1 MDTTMTKQ
9 TQKHPPGL
17 YLLFMTEMWERFSYY
32 GMRAILI
39 LYLTKSLVSGGLGMN
54 EGSALMLYGFFTGA
68 VYFTPLIGGFL
79 ADRYLGQRL
88 AITIG
93 GFTMAAGNFV
103 LFAHQSFTAVYIGLG
118 LLIIGNGFF
127 KPNISTIVGELYG
140 PTDKRRDAAFTI
152 FYMGINTGAFFAP
165 LIIGAITDKW
175 FAVQASGIIEYGYKY
190 GFLASAIGMIIG
202 QILFNM
208 LGNRF
213 LGNIG
218 KKPVEKPQDSTT
230 SIVEKQTLTK
240 VEKNRTK
247 VIFILAAFVVF
258 FWAGFE
264 QAGGALSIYTD
275 KFIDRTLFG
284 WEVPTSWFQSVN
296 PLFIILLAPLVS
308 ILWTKLS
315 NTKRGDLPV
324 PTKMAFGMIMLGF
337 GFIVLLFAIM
347 QTGSDESNITAKA
360 NIMFIIFTYLFH
372 TIGELFLSPVGLSF
386 VSKYAPI
393 KFASLLM
400 AVWMASS
407 FVANILAG
415 QLGAFTESMGYLEV
429 FAVIGLA
436 AIVLGLVLLS
446 LSKKLVKMLGDDE
459 KEPEQVEDVLLKA
472 N

>member
-1 MDTTMTKQ
+1 METTIDQHTK
-9 TQKHPPGL
+9 KHPPGL

-39 LYLTKSLVSGGLGMN
+39 LYLTKSLVSGGLGMD
-54 EGSALMLYGFFTGA
+54 ESTALMLYGFFTGA
-68 VYFTPLIGGFL
+68 VYFTPLIGGYL
-79 ADRYLGQRL
+79 SDRYLGQRK
-88 AITIG
+88 AVTIG
-93 GFTMAAGNFV
+93 GIIMALGNLV

-140 PTDKRRDAAFTI
+140 PKDKRRDAAFTI

-175 FAVQASGIIEYGYKY
+175 FAVSANGIIEYGYKY
-190 GFLASAIGMIIG
+190 GFLASAIGMVIG
-202 QILFNM
+202 QILFNA

-213 LGNIG
+213 LGDVG
-218 KKPVEKPQDSTT
+218 KKPVGKPQVSSTGV
-230 SIVEKQTLTK
+230 VEKQQLTK
-240 VEKNRTK
+240 VEKNRTA
-247 VIFILAAFVVF
+247 VIFILTAIVIF

-275 KFIDRTLFG
+275 KFIDRTVFG
-284 WEVPTSWFQSVN
+284 WEIPTAWFQSVN

-308 ILWTKLS
+308 MLWVKLS
-315 NTKRGDLPV
+315 NSKRGDLPV
-324 PTKMAFGMIMLGF
+324 PTKMGIGMILLGF

-347 QTGSDESNITAKA
+347 QTGSDDSNITIKA
-360 NIMFIIFTYLFH
+360 NIMFIVFTYLFH

-415 QLGAFTESMGYLEV
+415 QLGAVTASMGYFEV
-429 FAVIGLA
+429 FSVIGIA
-436 AIVLGLVLLS
+436 VIVLGLVLIAI
-446 LSKKLVKMLGDDE
+446 SKKLVKMLGDDD
-459 KEPEQVEDVLLKA
+459 KEDQNEDELVKA

>member
-1 MDTTMTKQ
+1 METTIDQNTK
-9 TQKHPPGL
+9 KHPPGL

-39 LYLTKSLVSGGLGMN
+39 LYLTKSLVSGGLGMD
-54 EGSALMLYGFFTGA
+54 ESTALMLYGFFTGA
-68 VYFTPLIGGFL
+68 VYFTPLIGGYL
-79 ADRYLGQRL
+79 SDRYLGQRK
-88 AITIG
+88 AVTIG
-93 GFTMAAGNFV
+93 GIIMALGNLV

-140 PTDKRRDAAFTI
+140 PKDKRRDAAFTI

-175 FAVQASGIIEYGYKY
+175 FAVSANGIIEYGYKY
-190 GFLASAIGMIIG
+190 GFLASAIGMVIG
-202 QILFNM
+202 QILFNA

-213 LGNIG
+213 LGDIG
-218 KKPVEKPQDSTT
+218 KKPVGKPQVSSTGV
-230 SIVEKQTLTK
+230 VEKQKLTK
-240 VEKNRTK
+240 VEKNRTA
-247 VIFILAAFVVF
+247 VIFILTAIVIF

-275 KFIDRTLFG
+275 KFIDRTVFG
-284 WEVPTSWFQSVN
+284 WEIPTAWFQSVN

-308 ILWTKLS
+308 LLWVKLS
-315 NTKRGDLPV
+315 NSKRGDLPV
-324 PTKMAFGMIMLGF
+324 PTKMGIGMILLGF

-347 QTGSDESNITAKA
+347 QTGSDDSNITIKA
-360 NIMFIIFTYLFH
+360 NIMFIVFTYLFH

-415 QLGAFTESMGYLEV
+415 QLGAVTASMGYFEV
-429 FAVIGLA
+429 FSVIGLA
-436 AIVLGLVLLS
+436 VIVLGLVLIAI
-446 LSKKLVKMLGDDE
+446 SKKLVKMLGDDD
-459 KEPEQVEDVLLKA
+459 KEDQNEDELVKA

>member
-1 MDTTMTKQ
+1 MDATITSNQSK
-9 TQKHPPGL
+9 KHPPGL

-39 LYLTKSLVSGGLGMN
+39 LYLTKSLISGGLGMK
-54 EGSALMLYGFFTGA
+54 ESTALMLYGFFTGA
-68 VYFTPLIGGFL
+68 VYFTPLIGGYL
-79 ADRYLGQRL
+79 SDRYLGQRL

-93 GFTMAAGNFV
+93 GFTMALGNIV
-103 LFAHQSFTAVYIGLG
+103 LFSNQSFTAVYIGLG

-140 PTDKRRDAAFTI
+140 AKDKRRDAAFTI

-165 LIIGAITDKW
+165 LVIGAITDKW
-175 FAVQASGIIEYGYKY
+175 FAVTTNGVIQYGYKY

-202 QILFNM
+202 QILFNV

-213 LGNIG
+213 LGDIG
-218 KKPVEKPQDSTT
+218 KKPVGKPQVTGT
-230 SIVEKQTLTK
+230 GAKQNQTLSK
-240 VEKNRTK
+240 VEKNRTT

-275 KFIDRTLFG
+275 KFVDRTLFG
-284 WEVPTSWFQSVN
+284 WEIPTSWFQSVN
-296 PLFIILLAPLVS
+296 PLFIILLAPVVS
-308 ILWTKLS
+308 MLWVKLS

-324 PTKMAFGMIMLGF
+324 PTKMAIGMMLLGA

-347 QTGSDESNITAKA
+347 QTGSDENNIVTKA
-360 NIMFIIFTYLFH
+360 NVMFIIFTYLLH

-386 VSKYAPI
+386 VSKYAPV

-415 QLGAFTESMGYLEV
+415 QLGAFTSSMGYFEV
-429 FAVIGLA
+429 FSLIGIAV
-436 AIVLGLVLLS
+436 IVLGLVLLS
-446 LSKKLVKMLGDDE
+446 FSKKLVKMLGDDE
-459 KEPEQVEDVLLKA
+459 ENKVEERLAKA

>member
-1 MDTTMTKQ
+1 MDTTKQ
-9 TQKHPPGL
+9 TKKHPPGL
-17 YLLFMTEMWERFSYY
+17 YLLFLTEMWERFSYY
-32 GMRAILI
+32 GMRAILV
-39 LYLTKSLVSGGLGMN
+39 LYLTKSLISGGLGMD
-54 EGSALMLYGFFTGA
+54 ESTALLLYGFFTGA
-68 VYFTPLIGGFL
+68 VYFTPLIGGYL
-79 ADRYLGQRL
+79 SDRFLGQRI

-93 GFTMAAGNFV
+93 GITMALGNLA
-103 LFAHQSFTAVYIGLG
+103 LFAHQSFTAVYIGLA

-140 PTDKRRDAAFTI
+140 PKDKRRDAAFTI

-165 LIIGAITDKW
+165 LLIGAITDKW
-175 FAVQASGIIEYGYKY
+175 FAVEAGGIIEYGYKY
-190 GFLASAIGMIIG
+190 GFLASAIGMVIG
-202 QILFNM
+202 QILFNA

-213 LGNIG
+213 LGDIG
-218 KKPVEKPQDSTT
+218 KKPVRKTAVST
-230 SIVEKQTLTK
+230 SGVIDKQELSK

-275 KFIDRTLFG
+275 KFIDRELFG
-284 WEVPTSWFQSVN
+284 WEIPTSWFQSVN

-308 ILWTKLS
+308 MLWVKLS
-315 NTKRGDLPV
+315 NSKRGDLPV
-324 PTKMAFGMIMLGF
+324 PTKMGIGMILLGV

-347 QTGSDESNITAKA
+347 QTGSDDTNITVKA
-360 NIMFIIFTYLFH
+360 NIMFIIVTYFFH

-407 FVANILAG
+407 FVANIVAG
-415 QLGAFTESMGYLEV
+415 QLGAFTSSLGYFEV
-429 FAVIGLA
+429 FAVIGVA
-436 AIVLGLVLLS
+436 VIVLGFVLLS
-446 LSKKLVKMLGDDE
+446 LSKKLVKMLGDDL
-459 KEPEQVEDVLLKA
+459 KEDA
-472 N
+472 A

>member
-1 MDTTMTKQ
+1 MSAQTK
-9 TQKHPPGL
+9 KHPPGL
-17 YLLFMTEMWERFSYY
+17 YLLFLTEMWERFSYY
-32 GMRAILI
+32 GMRAILV

-54 EGSALMLYGFFTGA
+54 ESTALMLYGFFTGA
-68 VYFTPLIGGFL
+68 VYFTPLIGGYL
-79 ADRYLGQRL
+79 SDRFLGQRT

-93 GFTMAAGNFV
+93 GITMAIGNLV

-140 PTDKRRDAAFTI
+140 PKDKRRDAAFTI

-175 FAVQASGIIEYGYKY
+175 FAVEANGIIEYGYKY
-190 GFLASAIGMIIG
+190 GFLASAIGMIFG
-202 QILFNM
+202 QILFNV

-218 KKPVEKPQDSTT
+218 KKPVGKPAMSASGVAEKEPMT
-230 SIVEKQTLTK
+230 QT
-240 VEKNRTK
+240 EKNRTK

-275 KFIDRTLFG
+275 KFVDRTLFG
-284 WEVPTSWFQSVN
+284 WEIPTSWFQSVN
-296 PLFIILLAPLVS
+296 PLFIILFAPLVS

-315 NTKRGDLPV
+315 NSKRGDLAV
-324 PTKMAFGMIMLGF
+324 PTKMGIGMILLGI

-347 QTGSDESNITAKA
+347 QTGSDEHNITTKA
-360 NIMFIIFTYLFH
+360 NIMFIIFTYFFH

-386 VSKYAPI
+386 VSKYAPV

-415 QLGAFTESMGYLEV
+415 QLGAITGSMGYFEV

-436 AIVLGLVLLS
+436 VIVLGLILLS
-446 LSKKLVKMLGDDE
+446 LSKKLVRMLGDSDKETE
-459 KEPEQVEDVLLKA
+459 KLTA
-472 N
+472 

>member
-1 MDTTMTKQ
+1 MDTTMAKQ
-9 TQKHPPGL
+9 TKKHPPGL

-39 LYLTKSLVSGGLGMN
+39 LYLTKSLVNGGLGMS
-54 EGSALMLYGFFTGA
+54 ESSALLLYGFFTGA
-68 VYFTPLIGGFL
+68 VYFTPLIGGYL
-79 ADRYLGQRL
+79 SDRYLGQRT
-88 AITIG
+88 AVTIG
-93 GFTMAAGNFV
+93 GFTMALGNLV

-140 PTDKRRDAAFTI
+140 PKDKRRDAAFTI

-165 LIIGAITDKW
+165 LLIGAITDKW
-175 FAVQASGIIEYGYKY
+175 FAVQASGVIEYGYKY
-190 GFLASAIGMIIG
+190 GFLASAIGMVFG
-202 QILFNM
+202 QILFNA

-213 LGNIG
+213 LGDIG
-218 KKPVEKPQDSTT
+218 KKPVGKPQVSNGA
-230 SIVEKQTLTK
+230 VEKQTLTK
-240 VEKNRTK
+240 VEKNRTT

-284 WEVPTSWFQSVN
+284 WEIPTSWFQSVN

-315 NTKRGDLPV
+315 NTNRGDLAV
-324 PTKMAFGMIMLGF
+324 PTKMGIGMIMLGL

-347 QTGSDESNITAKA
+347 QTGSDENNITVKA
-360 NIMFIIFTYLFH
+360 NIMFIIFTYFLH

-386 VSKYAPI
+386 VSKYAPV

-415 QLGAFTESMGYLEV
+415 QLGAFTESMGYFEV

-436 AIVLGLVLLS
+436 VIVLGFVLLS
-446 LSKKLVKMLGDDE
+446 ISKKLVKMLEDDGNE
-459 KEPEQVEDVLLKA
+459 IENENTLLKA